1 VLSVRV
7 GDAIFEKGWAVGGK
21 ARKVPL
27 KRLRG
32 LEAILYPGEAA
43 LPAAGPVLSM
53 QLGVHARALG
63 PLPAGELGIVL
74 WVLVWSLV
82 AGFAVKGLFG
92 VTI

>member
-1 VLSVRV
+1 
-7 GDAIFEKGWAVGGK
+7 
-21 ARKVPL
+21 
-27 KRLRG
+27 
-32 LEAILYPGEAA
+32 
-43 LPAAGPVLSM
+43 M